1 MPVQHAC
8 LDRQTKSKGQAS
20 EWVSDRVGDAVRIP
34 QAVCL
39 HEEDAG
45 ILWKHMDYRTAA
57 AAALVCSCLF
67 GHAEVRRSRCMV
79 LSFISTVVNYEYAF
93 YWYFYQNHQHM
104 YCGRLD
110 MAVDDDEGG
119 KGLCVLEMHVEAMP
133 EGKEN
138 PYGNGFGTYWKINN
152 PASRHASTGKAVA
165 YKLVPQISPTLIAKP
180 YSLIARRGRF
190 VASKH
195 LWATKCSGK
204 EVTYLHSQHDKLS
217 DAGHDVKRRDMANL
231 SAMISSLTVIST
243 TTLQKLKGQANK
255 KPEVEVPLPQALA
268 VSWESPIWAQVT
280 SSSIQ
285 LSQAD
290 RGQKKGLQS
299 LFGDLLPTAPVS
311 SVSSAPVNM
320 PFVFHDVHTN
330 ALKQ

>member
-45 ILWKHMDYRTAA
+45 ILWKHMDYRT
-57 AAALVCSCLF
+57 

-93 YWYFYQNHQHM
+93 YWYFYQACSQQMHSPLGSRHPSMGQVVVEGVNAQNHQHM

-138 PYGNGFGTYWKINN
+138 PYGNGF
-152 PASRHASTGKAVA
+152 V
-165 YKLVPQISPTLIAKP
+165 
-180 YSLIARRGRF
+180 
-190 VASKH
+190 
-195 LWATKCSGK
+195 
-204 EVTYLHSQHDKLS
+204 
-217 DAGHDVKRRDMANL
+217 GH
-231 SAMISSLTVIST
+231 
-243 TTLQKLKGQANK
+243 
-255 KPEVEVPLPQALA
+255 P
-268 VSWESPIWAQVT
+268 
-280 SSSIQ
+280 
-285 LSQAD
+285 
-290 RGQKKGLQS
+290 
-299 LFGDLLPTAPVS
+299 
-311 SVSSAPVNM
+311 
-320 PFVFHDVHTN
+320 
-330 ALKQ
+330 